1 MSGGPVIPNFGSGS
15 HCVTHNDLFCTDWI
29 RDNWSS
35 VLQPAL
41 VQHIELTAKAVAIGF
56 GIAFV
61 AAVAARR
68 FRFVETPFS
77 MFSAFVYTI
86 PSLAL
91 FQLLIPV
98 TGLTDT
104 TVEVALVGY
113 TLLILFRNILA
124 GFRGVP
130 EDVLESA
137 RGMGLTGLQTLWR
150 IELPLALP
158 SIVAGI
164 RIAVVSTISLAT
176 IAAFVRPIGLGE
188 PIFIAIGNDIFKTEL
203 IAAGALAVGLA
214 LAADGALVLVQ
225 RVLTPWTRARARTA

>member
-1 MSGGPVIPNFGSGS
+1 MSGGGGPVIPNFGTGS

-29 RDNWSS
+29 RENWSG

-41 VQHIELTAKAVAIGF
+41 VQHIELSAKAVAIGF
-56 GIAFV
+56 AIAFV

-68 FRFVETPFS
+68 VRFFEAPFS
-77 MFSAFVYTI
+77 LFSAFVYTI

-91 FQLLIPV
+91 FQLLVPL

-113 TLLILFRNILA
+113 TLLILFRNILS
-124 GFRGVP
+124 GLRSVP
-130 EDVLESA
+130 EEVLESA
-137 RGMGLTGLQTLWR
+137 RGMGLTGLQMLWR

-158 SIVAGI
+158 SIVAGV
-164 RIAVVSTISLAT
+164 RIAAVSTISLAT
-176 IAAFVRPIGLGE
+176 IAAFVIPQGLGY

-203 IAAGALAVGLA
+203 IAAGGLAVALALVS
-214 LAADGALVLVQ
+214 DGVLVLVQ
-225 RVLTPWTRARARTA
+225 RVLTPWTRARAT